1 MISDTKLLHL
11 LNLRLKE
18 RSNHLE
24 NAEKVV
30 HLEEEA
36 AEVAVVEEDLEYI
49 MKVPAKKIKK

>member
-18 RSNHLE
+18 RNNHLE

-36 AEVAVVEEDLEYI
+36 VEAAVGEEDLEYT